1 MNTLSRKQ
9 LLHLPVETRA
19 GQQIG
24 SITDFEI
31 DADTQTVWRYE
42 VANGDVLI
50 PGLFGKKLFISP
62 TQVVTLD
69 SKKMVVE
76 DAVVKDAQF
85 LRSVASS

>member
-1 MNTLSRKQ
+1 MTTLSRKQ
-9 LLHLPVETRA
+9 LLHLPVETRS
-19 GQQIG
+19 GQQVGTIV
-24 SITDFEI
+24 DFEV
-31 DADTQTVWRYE
+31 DADTQAIWRYE

-69 SKKMVVE
+69 PAKMVVE

-85 LRSVASS
+85 VRGMAS